1 MKMLGNARASLC
13 LAAVLAILIGAP
25 AALAEEDGWD
35 QERAAKLARK
45 LTEQVSDMRRH
56 LKSQAPGTVGIMLH
70 KRFALEEDL
79 RLLGHTTKRLA
90 TKLEKGEGREETRP
104 TARRVGSFLRDTR
117 ADARGAVASATMLKK
132 IEAAN
137 ATIAELATMYG
148 ADPADVALPSG
159 R

>member
-1 MKMLGNARASLC
+1 MKKLGNARASLC
-13 LAAVLAILIGAP
+13 LTAVLAILIAAP

-56 LKSQAPGTVGIMLH
+56 LKAQA
-70 KRFALEEDL
+70 
-79 RLLGHTTKRLA
+79 HTTKRLA

-117 ADARGAVASATMLKK
+117 ADAQGAVASATMLKK

-137 ATIAELATMYG
+137 ATIAELAVMYG
-148 ADPADVALPSG
+148 ADPADVTLPSG

>member
-1 MKMLGNARASLC
+1 MKKLGNARAALC
-13 LAAVLAILIGAP
+13 LTAVLAILIAAP
-25 AALAEEDGWD
+25 AARAEEDGWD

-56 LKSQAPGTVGIMLH
+56 LKRQAPGTVGIMLH
-70 KRFALEEDL
+70 RRFALEEDL

-90 TKLEKGEGREETRP
+90 TQLEQGKGREETRP
-104 TARRVGSFLRDTR
+104 TARRVGSFLRDIRTH
-117 ADARGAVASATMLKK
+117 ARGAVASAAMLER

-137 ATIAELATMYG
+137 TTIAELAVMYG
-148 ADPADVALPSG
+148 ADPDDVALPAG